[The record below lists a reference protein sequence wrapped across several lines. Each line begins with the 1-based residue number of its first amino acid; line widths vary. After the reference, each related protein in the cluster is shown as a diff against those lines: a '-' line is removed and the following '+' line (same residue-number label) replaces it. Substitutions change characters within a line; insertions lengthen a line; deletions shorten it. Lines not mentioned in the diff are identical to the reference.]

1 MAGRSGLLGFLG
13 EGERERNEGG
23 MAAEGEGPPPGGEE
37 QEKKKLEYCKEL
49 SEEQLT
55 DFYEKA
61 ADNEEAVR

>member
-1 MAGRSGLLGFLG
+1 
-13 EGERERNEGG
+13 
-23 MAAEGEGPPPGGEE
+23 MAAEREGPPPGGGE

-55 DFYEKA
+55 AFYEKA